1 LRFSEIG
8 IVLVLIY
15 FKFASGTL
23 TLLGLEYS
31 AEHIHYFTPK
41 RKSNPVIDLL
51 SSSGRRYYLLLDIE
65 GYTYI
70 YITISMIFLQ
80 VVPFSIFIHH
90 CINTLQ
96 RALKS
101 ESPCKLLSI
110 GNHLSILPRPAKYNG
125 RSVRRIISSEDVGVV
140 LLGYLKVI
148 SLVYLLSQYLQGSCI
163 LQWLY

>member
-1 LRFSEIG
+1 M
-8 IVLVLIY
+8 
-15 FKFASGTL
+15 
-23 TLLGLEYS
+23 
-31 AEHIHYFTPK
+31 
-41 RKSNPVIDLL
+41 
-51 SSSGRRYYLLLDIE
+51 
-65 GYTYI
+65 YI
-70 YITISMIFLQ
+70 YITISMMFLQ
-80 VVPFSIFIHH
+80 VVPMSIFIHH

-101 ESPCKLLSI
+101 ESPCKLFSI